1 MIRVGTKVKT
11 GDILIGKITP
21 KGESDPTPEE
31 KLLRAIFGE
40 KAGDVK
46 DASLKAKPSHQGVV
60 ISKSLFSKSIK
71 TKKDRDND
79 KDKVNEIENN
89 FKATKKSLNHF

>member
-1 MIRVGTKVKT
+1 M
-11 GDILIGKITP
+11 
-21 KGESDPTPEE
+21 
-31 KLLRAIFGE
+31 RAIFGE

-79 KDKVNEIENN
+79 KEKVNEIEND
-89 FKATKKSLNHF
+89 FKVTKEKLKSLLVAKLYGVIGGKAAKGVIIF